1 MMGKKS
7 HCKPWTV
14 EQVTKAAE
22 KSASVRHYCSLIGI
36 DNVTHYR
43 RMKSCEEYSD
53 AYTQGLQNSIDR
65 NIKNIELIAD
75 TEDSKAFNAKLEAS
89 RELLNRR
96 EKMLVNLEKE
106 RYTTGDLFEQLDK
119 ITQDYTTGIID
130 EATARTLYDG
140 VKARA
145 SVKQLV
151 EIQPTLDAVKKLLRS
166 D

>member
-1 MMGKKS
+1 MAKT
-7 HCKPWTV
+7 WTV
-14 EQVTKAAE
+14 KQVTEAVEKAG
-22 KSASVRHYCSLIGI
+22 SVRHYCSLMQI
-36 DNVTHYR
+36 DHQTHYNWL
-43 RMKSCEEYSD
+43 KKNSEYSN
-53 AYTQGLQNSIDR
+53 AYARGIQNSIDR
-65 NIKNIELIAD
+65 NIASIEEVAK
-75 TEDSKAFNAKLEAS
+75 TKSVKAFGAKLEAS

-96 EKMLVNLEKE
+96 EKMLANLEKG

-140 VKARA
+140 VKAKA

>member
-1 MMGKKS
+1 MAKKS
-7 HCKPWTV
+7 HCKTWTV
-14 EQVTKAAE
+14 KQVTTAAE
-22 KSASVRHYCSLIGI
+22 KAGSVRHYCSLMKIE
-36 DNVTHYR
+36 NSTHYER
-43 RMKSCEEYSD
+43 LRSENPTYRD
-53 AYTQGLQNSIDR
+53 AYTRGIQNSIDR
-65 NIKNIELIAD
+65 NITSIEEVAK
-75 TEDSKAFNAKLEAS
+75 TKSVKAFSAKLEAS

-96 EKMLVNLEKE
+96 EKMLANLEKE

-140 VKARA
+140 VKAKA